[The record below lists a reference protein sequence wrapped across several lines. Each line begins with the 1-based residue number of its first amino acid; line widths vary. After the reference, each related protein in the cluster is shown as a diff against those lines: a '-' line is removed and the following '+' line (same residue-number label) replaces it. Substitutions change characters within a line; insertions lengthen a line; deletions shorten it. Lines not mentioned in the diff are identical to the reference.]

1 MRLLDDSE
9 ERLYRER
16 RKMAQV
22 KIDIP
27 RNVENNEISF
37 LAFPLCFNV
46 KTIIYINDEALKRSE
61 KAFIVTSEDIVDV
74 NAFFLQKSFLFIL
87 ILLLL

>member
-27 RNVENNEISF
+27 R
-37 LAFPLCFNV
+37 
-46 KTIIYINDEALKRSE
+46 KRGE
-61 KAFIVTSEDIVDV
+61 
-74 NAFFLQKSFLFIL
+74 
-87 ILLLL
+87 